1 MQHPLH
7 KECLQVT
14 LQPEQENWDE
24 FHDVDIV
31 NWKRVRSA
39 LEHENLLVNH
49 RLTWLLSSQ
58 AFLFAAF
65 AIIFQES
72 AKNDVDPNRR
82 VLYQFILAGLS
93 ITGVLV
99 AFYIQR
105 PIRTAEIQH
114 ENLVKWWRMQKLR
127 DINAHPPICGEPSR
141 RDRYLPQSNFPIV
154 FVSTALYGI
163 VLVAFGSFQK
173 AKNVWARSQYSLHF
187 FDFCGKGFFIFFILP
202 LVAFG
207 VFLLFTYGYQYFAS
221 LIGRFISF

>member
-1 MQHPLH
+1 MSLPTDH
-7 KECLQVT
+7 
-14 LQPEQENWDE
+14 ENWDE
-24 FHDVDIV
+24 FHDVDVV

-93 ITGVLV
+93 ITGILV
-99 AFYIQR
+99 AFYMQR

-114 ENLVKWWRMQKLR
+114 DKLVEWWRNQKLR
-127 DINAHPPICGEPSR
+127 DSSGHPPICGEPSKL
-141 RDRYLPQSNFPIV
+141 DLYFPQSNFPIL
-154 FVSTALYGI
+154 FVIAWS
-163 VLVAFGSFQK
+163 AFGFVVIGNAIHQAIST
-173 AKNVWARSQYSLHF
+173 YSEIIKLSLAVI
-187 FDFCGKGFFIFFILP
+187 GTSIG
-202 LVAFG
+202 LVSIG
-207 VFLLFTYGYQYFAS
+207 VM
-221 LIGRFISF
+221 IGRKQKPNG

>member
-93 ITGVLV
+93 TTGVLV

-154 FVSTALYGI
+154 FVIAWS
-163 VLVAFGSFQK
+163 AFGFVVIGNVIQQALNTYSETIK
-173 AKNVWARSQYSLHF
+173 ASL
-187 FDFCGKGFFIFFILP
+187 
-202 LVAFG
+202 AM
-207 VFLLFTYGYQYFAS
+207 LFTSVG
-221 LIGRFISF
+221 LVIIGIMIGRRQINNG